1 MKKRTPIKRSRK
13 PLKRTPIRKVS
24 AKRAKEMKQYKV
36 LREDLL
42 KHRPMCDAYLIL
54 LGLDRATI
62 DNLQAIAVIAIWQGM
77 DVPAIP
83 AGDKAEEFKAMGIPA
98 YCPRS
103 FDCHHVRGRNKYY
116 LDVTSFLAVSR
127 TCHEYIHQNPS
138 AARAAGLL
146 K

>member
-1 MKKRTPIKRSRK
+1 MKRRTPLKPSSK
-13 PLKRTPIRKVS
+13 PLKRTKLKAVS

-62 DNLQAIAVIAIWQGM
+62 DNIQAIAVIALWQGM
-77 DVPAIP
+77 DVPPIP
-83 AGDKAEEFKAMGIPA
+83 AGDRASEFKEMGIPA

-103 FDCHHVRGRNKYY
+103 FDCHHSKRRGKHY
-116 LDVTSFLAVSR
+116 LDASSFLAVSR
-127 TCHEYIHQNPS
+127 SLHQRIHDHP
-138 AARAAGLL
+138 AWARENGLL
-146 K
+146 A